1 MIVQPERDDTPVA
14 FENPP
19 PALSLVKIDK
29 ILLTVRMNTAGI
41 WLKQKTMPEKGL
53 NPHGERTPADFES

>member
-1 MIVQPERDDTPVA
+1 MIAQPERDDTPVA

-53 NPHGERTPADFES
+53 NPHGE